1 MSKNMTALISAFV
14 RMYHAENSTIKIY
27 NDEHVKKI
35 ITVKEYNEIKTNLE
49 QGISY
54 FNPNYK
60 GTTPISWI
68 VNNHLAPTVLAREI
82 INEKYLLTELKL
94 GLKQYLI
101 LASGYSMSAFKFNSK
116 LKIFELDKKDVINDK
131 LQRLNNSNLDPKNI
145 TYIKTDFTNLWLN
158 DLLKTTYNP
167 TEKTFCSLM
176 GLSYYL
182 DKETF
187 NQLIKTLSKILSKGS
202 LIFFDYP
209 NPHETNKENI
219 IKQLAKASSEEMQS
233 IYTLK
238 DIETLAQDSNFLI
251 YEHLNHHDID
261 NTYFYNY
268 NTLNP
273 DNKITAFKG
282 ISYVLFVKQ

>member
-1 MSKNMTALISAFV
+1 MTALISAFV
-14 RMYHAENSTIKIY
+14 RMYHTENSTIKIY
-27 NDEHVKKI
+27 NDEHIKKI
-35 ITVKEYNEIKTNLE
+35 ITAKEYNEIKTNLE

-145 TYIKTDFTNLWLN
+145 TYIKTDFTSLWLN

-167 TEKTFCSLM
+167 TEKTFCSILA
-176 GLSYYL
+176 LSYYL

-187 NQLIKTLSKILSKGS
+187 
-202 LIFFDYP
+202 
-209 NPHETNKENI
+209 
-219 IKQLAKASSEEMQS
+219 KQLAKASSEEMQS
-233 IYTLK
+233 VYSIK
-238 DIETLAQDSNFLI
+238 DIEMLAQDSNFLI
-251 YEHLNHHDID
+251 YEHLNRHDID

-282 ISYVLFVKQ
+282 VSYVLFVKQ